1 MGRVKLKIKRME
13 NTNGLLATYAKRKN
27 RIMKKAAE
35 LAILCG
41 VYIILLMFSPSG
53 KPSLCRGKHNNF
65 KGIITKFSQLT
76 PQEREKSNLES
87 LEVLKK
93 TFKKLDHDVNIQD
106 FFGYWTDLGTS
117 NSVEQLG
124 QMENSLKESLNQIR
138 SHKENI
144 QKQEFAS
151 LQCNNQFNEMHV
163 PFRMDVQQH
172 LQPLSWITNG
182 DNQNLVLSE
191 DSNLLLHEVCGSTS
205 YSFRSYANDHGSSTK
220 THISISKQENGIL
233 SDLLQFP
240 YLPNNFNLWND
251 TKVQLTPEM
260 KPNENHVDYNVNGTI
275 EAARTEYD
283 SNHQGWTSTSGP
295 CVIHALMHI
304 TYKAGTAQGTS
315 LSSHSLRLYTSLSV
329 KASSLINFLNNHYYF
344 SNTEDDVNIKEA
356 MEDLNYIPKQL
367 FWKCI
372 GIPKIYLGITYSRI

>member
-35 LAILCG
+35 
-41 VYIILLMFSPSG
+41 
-53 KPSLCRGKHNNF
+53 
-65 KGIITKFSQLT
+65 
-76 PQEREKSNLES
+76 
-87 LEVLKK
+87 
-93 TFKKLDHDVNIQD
+93 
-106 FFGYWTDLGTS
+106 YWTDLGTS

-191 DSNLLLHEVCGSTS
+191 DSNLLLHEDIEGSTS

-233 SDLLQFP
+233 SDL
-240 YLPNNFNLWND
+240 
-251 TKVQLTPEM
+251 
-260 KPNENHVDYNVNGTI
+260 
-275 EAARTEYD
+275 
-283 SNHQGWTSTSGP
+283 
-295 CVIHALMHI
+295 
-304 TYKAGTAQGTS
+304 
-315 LSSHSLRLYTSLSV
+315 
-329 KASSLINFLNNHYYF
+329 
-344 SNTEDDVNIKEA
+344 
-356 MEDLNYIPKQL
+356 
-367 FWKCI
+367 
-372 GIPKIYLGITYSRI
+372 

>member
-53 KPSLCRGKHNNF
+53 KPSLCRGKHKYF
-65 KGIITKFSQLT
+65 C
-76 PQEREKSNLES
+76 
-87 LEVLKK
+87 VLKK

-151 LQCNNQFNEMHV
+151 LQCNNQRARQAILLGVMPMIMAQV
-163 PFRMDVQQH
+163 PKHIFQF
-172 LQPLSWITNG
+172 LS
-182 DNQNLVLSE
+182 
-191 DSNLLLHEVCGSTS
+191 
-205 YSFRSYANDHGSSTK
+205 K
-220 THISISKQENGIL
+220 KM
-233 SDLLQFP
+233 
-240 YLPNNFNLWND
+240 
-251 TKVQLTPEM
+251 VQLTPEM